1 VTVEV
6 RGVAKAFGPVP
17 VLRGVSL
24 AVEPGSVT
32 AVLGPSGCGKTTLL
46 RVVGGFERP
55 DAGTVHVAH
64 RDVTRTPAHERRI
77 AMVPQ
82 EGALFPHLSV
92 AANVGFGLPRADR
105 RGPRVE
111 ELLDLAG
118 LGGLGERMPYELSGG
133 QQQRVAVAR
142 ALAPRPSVVLLDE
155 PFSALDAG
163 LRASIRDDVLG
174 LLRAHDTTAILVTHD
189 QDEALSVAD
198 AVAVMRSGVIVQ
210 AGPPAE
216 VYAAP
221 VDLDVARFLGDA
233 NVLRGTYSGG
243 VVTCP
248 LGRVPATGSGSGT
261 EVDVLVRPEH
271 LAIGTAGV
279 PGVVTARRYFGH
291 DAMVTVRLADGTEV
305 RVRTPLA
312 TAYAP
317 GDEVGVACTGP
328 VVAYPREAPSPTA

>member
-1 VTVEV
+1 MTVEV
-6 RGVAKAFGPVP
+6 RGVVKAFGPVE

-55 DAGTVHVAH
+55 DAGTVHVGG

-92 AANVGFGLPRADR
+92 AANVGFGLPRAAR

-118 LGGLGERMPYELSGG
+118 LGGLGNRMPYELSGG

-189 QDEALSVAD
+189 QDEALSAAD
-198 AVAVMRSGVIVQ
+198 VVAVMRSGLVVQ
-210 AGPPAE
+210 SGPPAE

-233 NVLRGTYSGG
+233 NVLRGTYADG
-243 VVTCP
+243 VATCP
-248 LGRVPATGSGSGT
+248 LGRVPASGSGT

-271 LAIGTAGV
+271 LALGNGGV
-279 PGVVTARRYFGH
+279 PGVVTGRRYFGH
-291 DAMVTVRLADGTEV
+291 DAMVAVRLADGTEV

-328 VVAYPREAPSPTA
+328 VVAYPV

>member
-1 VTVEV
+1 MTVEV
-6 RGVAKAFGPVP
+6 RGVVKAFGPVE

-24 AVEPGSVT
+24 SVEPGSVT

-46 RVVGGFERP
+46 RVIGGFERP
-55 DAGTVHVAH
+55 DAGTVHVGG

-92 AANVGFGLPRADR
+92 AANVGFGLPRASR

-118 LGGLGERMPYELSGG
+118 LGGLGGRMPYELSGG

-142 ALAPRPSVVLLDE
+142 ALAPQPSVVLLDE

-189 QDEALSVAD
+189 QDEALSAAD
-198 AVAVMRSGVIVQ
+198 VVAVMRSGLIVQ
-210 AGPPAE
+210 AAPPAE

-233 NVLRGTYSGG
+233 NVLRGTYADG
-243 VVTCP
+243 VVACP
-248 LGRVPATGSGSGT
+248 LGRVPASGSGT

-271 LAIGTAGV
+271 LAIGEAGV
-279 PGVVTARRYFGH
+279 RGVVTGRRYFGH
-291 DAMVTVRLADGTEV
+291 DAMVTVRLADGTEA

-328 VVAYPREAPSPTA
+328 VVAYPVAATTVL

>member
-1 VTVEV
+1 MTVEV
-6 RGVAKAFGPVP
+6 RGVEKAFGATR

-24 AVEPGSVT
+24 SVAPGSVV

-46 RVVGGFERP
+46 RVVAGFERP
-55 DAGTVHVAH
+55 DAGTVHVAGQ
-64 RDVTRTPAHERRI
+64 DVTHAPAHARRI

-92 AANVGFGLPRADR
+92 AANVGFGLPRRDR
-105 RGPRVE
+105 RGGRVT
-111 ELLDLAG
+111 ELLALAG
-118 LGGLGERMPYELSGG
+118 LDGLAGRMPYELSGG

-163 LRASIRDDVLG
+163 LRAAIRDDVLG
-174 LLRAHDTTAILVTHD
+174 LLRAQETTTLLVTHD

-198 AVAVMRSGVIVQ
+198 VVAVMRDGLIVQ

-233 NVLRGTYSGG
+233 NVLPGTAADG
-243 VVTCP
+243 VVRCA
-248 LGRVPATGSGSGT
+248 LGALPAGGALGP
-261 EVDVLVRPEH
+261 VDVLVRPEH
-271 LAIGTAGV
+271 LTLGGDGV
-279 PGVVTARRYFGH
+279 PGVVTDRRYFGH
-291 DAMVTVRLADGTEV
+291 DAMVGVRLDDGTAV
-305 RVRTPLA
+305 RARTALA
-312 TAYAP
+312 TAHAP
-317 GDEVGVACTGP
+317 GDRVAVTVTGP
-328 VVAYPREAPSPTA
+328 VVCYPA